1 MINNLR
7 SKYHIIWILS
17 RKFYF
22 SNIIPAP
29 KSFIIFMQI
38 KKRQIKFST
47 FSLFLSY
54 NIYKKV
60 IGASE

>member
-22 SNIIPAP
+22 LNIIPSP
-29 KSFIIFMQI
+29 KRFIIFRQI

-47 FSLFLSY
+47 F
-54 NIYKKV
+54 
-60 IGASE
+60 